1 MNYLLVGWLLNYSNC
16 FSWAGGSPYFK
27 RSFVEFLAEF
37 KKLEYF
43 FLKSMYLLGW
53 GVCRYLQSG

>member
-1 MNYLLVGWLLNYSNC
+1 MNFLLVGLLMNYSNC

-27 RSFVEFLAEF
+27 RSSVEFLAEF

-43 FLKSMYLLGW
+43 FLNL
-53 GVCRYLQSG
+53 CTC

>member
-1 MNYLLVGWLLNYSNC
+1 MNYLLVRWLMNYSNC

-27 RSFVEFLAEF
+27 RSSVEFLAEF

-43 FLKSMYLLGW
+43 FFLDLYT
-53 GVCRYLQSG
+53 C